1 MLNAALLIARKDLT
15 LLIGRRS
22 AGFMQSILLGLLL
35 IFLFSLSTGIGERM
49 TPQAA
54 TAIFW
59 MATCFCQVLIF
70 NGLYNL
76 EESHGQRVA
85 LLLTPIAIQAV
96 WLGKALAALLL
107 IILAQLLFI
116 PAIVVFLAQEISQYW
131 YYALAIIAIADIGTV
146 ALGSLLGALSQGH
159 SGRESLFSIII
170 FPLLIPLFLAGI
182 HVGQCALSSA
192 PPLDM
197 QQWFGMALAFDAIF
211 MAAGLLL
218 FPYIFTAEN

>member
-1 MLNAALLIARKDLT
+1 MVKAALLIAQKDLR

-22 AGFMQSILLGLLL
+22 AGFIQSILLGLLL

-70 NGLYNL
+70 NALYGI

-85 LLLTPIAIQAV
+85 LLLTPAPVQSI
-96 WLGKALAALLL
+96 WLGKGLAALLL
-107 IILAQLLFI
+107 VCLAQLLFI
-116 PAIVVFLAQEISQYW
+116 PAIVVFLNQQVSPHW
-131 YYALAIIAIADIGTV
+131 YLGLGVILAADIGAV

-159 SGRESLFSIII
+159 SGRESLFSIIL

-182 HVGQCALSSA
+182 HIGQCSLSPE
-192 PPLDM
+192 PPLDTT
-197 QQWFGMALAFDAIF
+197 QWFGMVLAFDAIF
-211 MAAGLLL
+211 LAAGLML
-218 FPYIFTAEN
+218 FPHIYTAEN

>member
-1 MLNAALLIARKDLT
+1 MLKPAILIARKDIT

-22 AGFMQSILLGLLL
+22 AGFIQSILLGLLL
-35 IFLFSLSTGIGERM
+35 IFLFSLSTAIGERM
-49 TPQAA
+49 SAQAA

-70 NGLYNL
+70 NGLYSL
-76 EESHGQRVA
+76 EESHGQRMA
-85 LLLTPIAIQAV
+85 LLLTPEPIQAV

-107 IILAQLLFI
+107 ICLAQLLFI
-116 PAIVVFLAQEISQYW
+116 PAIVIFLAQEITANW
-131 YYALAIIAIADIGTV
+131 YYGAGILLIADIGAV

-182 HVGQCALSSA
+182 HLGQCAFLPV
-192 PPLDM
+192 PPLDTLN
-197 QQWFGMALAFDAIF
+197 WFGMALAFDAIF
-211 MAAGLLL
+211 MAAGLML

>member
-1 MLNAALLIARKDLT
+1 MLKAALIITQKDLR
-15 LLIGRRS
+15 LLIGRHS
-22 AGFMQSILLGLLL
+22 AGFIQSILLGLLL

-54 TAIFW
+54 SAIFW

-70 NGLYNL
+70 NALYGL

-85 LLLTPIAIQAV
+85 LLLTPAPVQAV
-96 WLGKALAALLL
+96 WLGKALAAFLLVC
-107 IILAQLLFI
+107 LAQLLFI
-116 PAIVVFLAQEISQYW
+116 PAIVVFLTQEPSEYW
-131 YYALAIIAIADIGTV
+131 YLGVGIILVADIGAV

-182 HVGQCALSSA
+182 HIGQCALSPDPA
-192 PPLDM
+192 LDAT
-197 QQWFGMALAFDAIF
+197 QWFGMALAFDAIF
-211 MAAGLLL
+211 LAAGLIL
-218 FPYIFTAEN
+218 FPYLYTAEN